1 MTDTYSNDWENPKVF
16 GINKEPDAATL
27 MPYATRDAALAGNR
41 MASSYCKLLN
51 GSWRFDYYANPAS
64 VVGGF
69 EATDYDDS
77 GWDDIP
83 VPSNWQMMG
92 DVLHG
97 KPKYDVP
104 HYTNVTYPFPID
116 RLPGVPEDDN
126 PVGLYRTTFTVPE
139 DWNADQNN
147 RQIFITFDGVDSAFY
162 LWVNGKQVGYSQDSR
177 GPAVFNL
184 TDYLVPGENVLAAQ
198 VYRWSDASYLEDQDF
213 WRLSGIYR
221 DVYLWAAPTLHV
233 RDFFVQTDLDVDYV
247 DATLKV
253 AVKVRNY
260 GGAAAGGTV
269 KLELLD
275 MQGETVFAPLS
286 ADVSAAGGEEVELS
300 FVQDVADPAKW
311 SDEFPNLY
319 SLVVSLADGDHVTE
333 YESARVGF
341 RKVELIDGA
350 ICLNGVALEIKG
362 VNRHE
367 HDPDHGHTVSEANMV
382 RDILIMKR
390 YNFNAVRTSHYPSVP
405 RWYEL
410 CDEYGILVC
419 DEANIETH
427 GVWDKLTK
435 DPLWKEAFVD
445 RAVRLVE
452 RDKNHPSVIYW
463 SLGNESGFGPNHEA
477 MAEWIRAN
485 DPTRPIHYHPA
496 EDDPCVDILGPM
508 YPTVQRIIDM
518 ATNGDNRPIIMCEY
532 AHAMGNSNGN
542 MVEYWEAVRNHR
554 RLQGGFIW
562 EWADHGIRRET
573 EDGLEWMAYGGD
585 FGDTPNDGN
594 FVADG
599 LVSPDR
605 DPHPGMWELK
615 KVQEPVAVEA
625 VDALAG
631 LVKVTN
637 RYHFADLSHLAIT
650 WSLLA
655 DGVTIQSGDLPALDI
670 APGESAHITVPF
682 AKPALTPGAEYQLN
696 LSFSLAQDM
705 AWADAGH
712 EVAWA
717 QLAIPFDVPAV
728 EATPVDALPALS
740 LTETG
745 SDIRVASDGFTV
757 RFDAEAGR
765 ISSFQSGGQELV
777 AAGPTLNLW
786 RAITDNDDNTWGD
799 QRAAIRW
806 REAGLDQMA
815 EHVDGVEVSQPRPQ
829 EVVISVRTATMADV
843 DEDALRARRTETL
856 TDGIKMMLVHR
867 TDEEQGRMLA
877 AALGFNYTDLAGND
891 YRDKAATLVD
901 VLGATGRLPELLDL
915 MMAALDGPMGADIP
929 EQAKANLVKQFAET
943 RDELR
948 GTAGP
953 IASARFDT
961 EYTYYIYGNGDI
973 VVDTNVVPSGTLP
986 PLLPRIG
993 LTLALPEN
1001 YETFTWYGRGPHES
1015 YADRKLSAPLG
1026 RFSGSVDEQLYP
1038 YIMPQE
1044 SGNKTDVRWAAVTDE
1059 NGAGLLVLGDRV
1071 NVNASHYTAMDLTEA
1086 QHTFDLERRDEVILN
1101 VDHALGGLGN
1111 GSCGPGVLDQY
1122 QLKPEQTRFQVRLR
1136 PLAAGDDPGEVAKGK
1151 IGG

>member
-1 MTDTYSNDWENPKVF
+1 MTEIYSNDWENPKVF

-27 MPYATRDAALAGNR
+27 MPYATRDDALAGNR
-41 MASSYCKLLN
+41 MASTYCKLLN
-51 GSWRFDYYANPAS
+51 GTWRFDYYPNPAS

-126 PVGLYRTTFTVPE
+126 PVGIYRTTFTVPE
-139 DWNADQNN
+139 DWTADQNE
-147 RQIFITFDGVDSAFY
+147 RQTFITFEGVDSAFY
-162 LWVNGKQVGYSQDSR
+162 LWVNGKQVGFSQDSR

-184 TDYLVPGENVLAAQ
+184 TDHLVPGENVLAAQ

-221 DVYLWAAPTLHV
+221 DVYLWATPTLHV
-233 RDFFVQTDLDVDYV
+233 RDIGVQTDLDVDYV
-247 DATLKV
+247 NATLKV
-253 AVKVRNY
+253 ALKVRNY
-260 GGAAAGGTV
+260 GDTQASGTV
-269 KLELLD
+269 TLELLD
-275 MQGETVFAPLS
+275 DQGEAVTAPLS
-286 ADVSAAGGEEVELS
+286 ADVSAAGGEEIELN
-300 FVQDVADPAKW
+300 FAQAIADPAKW

-319 SLVVSLADGDHVTE
+319 TLVVSLSHGNTVAE
-333 YESARVGF
+333 YESTKVGF

-367 HDPDHGHTVSEANMV
+367 HDPDHGHTVSEANML

-390 YNFNAVRTSHYPSVP
+390 YNFNAVRTSHYPNVP
-405 RWYEL
+405 RWYDL

-445 RAVRLVE
+445 RAVRMVE

-496 EDDPCVDILGPM
+496 EDDPCIDILGPM

-542 MVEYWEAVRNHR
+542 MKEYWEAVRDHR

-562 EWADHGIRRET
+562 EWADHGIRRVT
-573 EDGLEWMAYGGD
+573 DDGVEWMAYGGD
-585 FGDTPNDGN
+585 FGDSPNDGN

-615 KVQEPVAVEA
+615 KVQEPLAVEP

-631 LVKVTN
+631 VVKVTN
-637 RYHFADLSHLAIT
+637 RHHFADLSHLAIT
-650 WSLLA
+650 WELLA
-655 DGVTIQSGDLPALDI
+655 DGLAIQSGDLPALAI
-670 APGESAHITVPF
+670 IPGESAEISVPF
-682 AKPALTPGAEYQLN
+682 VTPELTPGADYQLN
-696 LSFSLAQDM
+696 LHFALNADT

-717 QLAIPFDVPAV
+717 QFAVPYDVPAV
-728 EATPVDALPALS
+728 EATPVDSLPALS
-740 LTETG
+740 LTESG
-745 SDIRVASDGFTV
+745 GNIVVVGDGFALQ
-757 RFDAEAGR
+757 FDAEAGR
-765 ISSFQSGGQELV
+765 ITSLTSGQQELIE
-777 AAGPTLNLW
+777 AGPSLNLW
-786 RAITDNDDNTWGD
+786 RAPTDNDDNKWGD

-806 REAGLDQMA
+806 REAGLDQLA
-815 EHVDGVEVSQPRPQ
+815 EHVDGVDVQQPRPQ

-843 DEDALRARRTETL
+843 DEDALHDRRKETM
-856 TDGIKMMLVHR
+856 TNDIKAMLVHR
-867 TDEEQGRMLA
+867 TDEENGRMLA
-877 AALGFNYTDLAGND
+877 AGLGFNYTDLPGND
-891 YRDKAATLVD
+891 FRDKMPSMVDALAASS
-901 VLGATGRLPELLDL
+901 RLPELLDL
-915 MMAALDGPMGADIP
+915 MSAALSGPMGDDIP
-929 EQAKANLVKQFAET
+929 ENVKANLVKQFGEA
-943 RDELR
+943 RDEFS
-948 GTAGP
+948 GASGP
-953 IASARFDT
+953 ITSARFDT
-961 EYTYYIYGNGDI
+961 EYTYRIYGNGDI
-973 VVDTNVVPSGTLP
+973 VVNTNVVPSGTLP

-993 LTLALPEN
+993 LTLALPAD
-1001 YETFTWYGRGPHES
+1001 YETFTWYGRGPHEN
-1015 YADRKLSAPLG
+1015 YADRKQSAPLG
-1026 RFSGSVDEQLYP
+1026 RFSGAVDDQLYP

-1044 SGNKTDVRWAAVTDE
+1044 SGNKTDVTWAAVTDE
-1059 NGAGLLVLGDRV
+1059 SGAGLLVLGDRV

-1086 QHTFDLERRDEVILN
+1086 KHTYDLERRDEVILN

-1111 GSCGPGVLDQY
+1111 GSCGPGVLEQY
-1122 QLKPEQTRFQVRLR
+1122 QLVPEQTRFQVRLR

-1151 IGG
+1151 IKG

>member
-51 GSWRFDYYANPAS
+51 GTWRFDYYPNPAS
-64 VVGGF
+64 VIGGF

-77 GWDDIP
+77 DWDDIP

-126 PVGLYRTTFTVPE
+126 PVGIYRTTFTVPT
-139 DWNADQNN
+139 DWDG
-147 RQIFITFDGVDSAFY
+147 RQTFITFDGVDSAFY
-162 LWVNGKQVGYSQDSR
+162 LWINGKQVGFSQDSR

-221 DVYLWAAPTLHV
+221 DVYLWAAPALHV
-233 RDFFVQTDLDVDYV
+233 RDFFVQTDLDADYV
-247 DATLKV
+247 NATLKV

-260 GGAAAGGTV
+260 GGATAGGTV

-275 MQGETVFAPLS
+275 MQGETVFAPLT
-286 ADVSAAGGEEVELS
+286 ADVSATGDEEVELS
-300 FVQDVADPAKW
+300 FAQDIADPAKW

-319 SLVVSLADGDHVTE
+319 TLVVSLTDGDNVTE

-341 RKVELIDGA
+341 RKIELIDGA

-410 CDEYGILVC
+410 CDEYGILLC

-496 EDDPCVDILGPM
+496 EDDPCIDILGPM

-542 MVEYWEAVRNHR
+542 MVEYWDAVRNHR

-562 EWADHGIRRET
+562 EWADHGIRRQT
-573 EDGLEWMAYGGD
+573 EDGVEWMAYGGD

-615 KVQEPVAVEA
+615 KVQEPVVVEA
-625 VDALAG
+625 VDAPAG

-670 APGESAHITVPF
+670 APGESAEITVPF
-682 AKPALTPGAEYQLN
+682 TQPALTPGAEYQLN
-696 LSFSLAQDM
+696 LSFSLAEDM

-717 QLAIPFDVPAV
+717 QLAVPYDVPAV

-745 SDIRVASDGFTV
+745 SDISIAGDGFAV
-757 RFDAEAGR
+757 HFDAEAGR
-765 ISSFQSGGQELV
+765 ISSFQSDGKELV
-777 AAGPTLNLW
+777 ATGPTLNLW

-901 VLGATGRLPELLDL
+901 VLGATSRLPELLDL

-929 EQAKANLVKQFAET
+929 EQIKTNLVKQFAET
-943 RDELR
+943 RDELS

-961 EYTYYIYGNGDI
+961 EYTYHIYGNGDI

-993 LTLALPEN
+993 LTLALPGE
-1001 YETFTWYGRGPHES
+1001 YEAFSWYGRGPHEN
-1015 YADRKLSAPLG
+1015 YADRKS
-1026 RFSGSVDEQLYP
+1026 
-1038 YIMPQE
+1038 
-1044 SGNKTDVRWAAVTDE
+1044 
-1059 NGAGLLVLGDRV
+1059 
-1071 NVNASHYTAMDLTEA
+1071 
-1086 QHTFDLERRDEVILN
+1086 RD
-1101 VDHALGGLGN
+1101 
-1111 GSCGPGVLDQY
+1111 PR
-1122 QLKPEQTRFQVRLR
+1122 RFQCRHS
-1136 PLAAGDDPGEVAKGK
+1136 
-1151 IGG
+1151 